1 AEVELQ
7 LGRLL
12 RRDRAARRARAD
24 ARFEGSRRPPAV
36 VHARGVRR
44 VRQGC
49 EGGRVRPPRGGR
61 VMAVPEPHWT
71 WLHGPVDRP
80 YPRAANG
87 VALSFAQRW
96 QPKCEEMLWDLWM
109 NQPLTPLRPAE
120 REEQAA

>member
-1 AEVELQ
+1 
-7 LGRLL
+7 
-12 RRDRAARRARAD
+12 
-24 ARFEGSRRPPAV
+24 
-36 VHARGVRR
+36 
-44 VRQGC
+44 
-49 EGGRVRPPRGGR
+49 
-61 VMAVPEPHWT
+61 MAVPEPHWT

-80 YPRAANG
+80 YPRAVNG